1 MHTELTRRG
10 EEEHPPLGP
19 DPGNRLEREARFHR
33 GCSDMHA
40 GLSEAHL
47 WVGDAMLTAVSQGQ
61 RDIDAVHI
69 PEGLLRW
76 IAQIA
81 IDLTLVTRAAFD
93 KNQE

>member
-1 MHTELTRRG
+1 
-10 EEEHPPLGP
+10 
-19 DPGNRLEREARFHR
+19 
-33 GCSDMHA
+33 MHA

-47 WVGDAMLTAVSQGQ
+47 WVSDAMLTAVSQGQ

-81 IDLTLVTRAAFD
+81 NDLALVTQAAFD
-93 KNQE
+93 KNEE